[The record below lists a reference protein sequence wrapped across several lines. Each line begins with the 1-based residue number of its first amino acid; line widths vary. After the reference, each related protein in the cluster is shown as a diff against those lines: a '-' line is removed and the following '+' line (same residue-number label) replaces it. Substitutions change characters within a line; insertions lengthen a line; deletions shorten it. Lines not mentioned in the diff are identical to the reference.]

1 MAGEKPLNLQVKE
14 LIIERLGLKI
24 APEDIQDGA
33 NLFGGDFGLDSIDA
47 LELVVVLE
55 NRFKVKITDQAEGER
70 VLQSVDT
77 IVRFLG
83 ERGVE

>member
-1 MAGEKPLNLQVKE
+1 MAGETPLNLRVKE
-14 LIIERLGLKI
+14 LIVERLGLKLT
-24 APEDIQDGA
+24 PEEIGDAA

-55 NRFKVKITDQAEGER
+55 NRFKVKITDQVEGER

-77 IVRFLG
+77 MVRFLR

>member
-1 MAGEKPLNLQVKE
+1 MAGETPLNLRVKE
-14 LIIERLGLKI
+14 LIIERLGLKLT
-24 APEDIQDGA
+24 PEKIVDAA

-70 VLQSVDT
+70 VLQSVDS
-77 IVRFLG
+77 IVRFLR